1 MSHQQQHYYEGG
13 GHGTPSA
20 QDEVEAM
27 LNSLVGP
34 QPHTSHSGVY
44 NNPDYNNVGI
54 VYTRRKSRL
63 LTGLLCRA
71 TTSTTISSSSSSTM
85 ATLALLHN
93 SPLVMKVTAI

>member
-13 GHGTPSA
+13 GHGTPSS

-44 NNPDYNNVGI
+44 NNHDYNNVGI
-54 VYTRRKSRL
+54 VYNRRKGHL
-63 LTGLLCRA
+63 LISLFCRA
-71 TTSTTISSSSSSTM
+71 TISTIISSSSSSTM
-85 ATLALLHN
+85 ATLVLLHN
-93 SPLVMKVTAI
+93 SRLVMKVAAT